1 MVDVKKLYLKNS
13 LTIKRCPLIF
23 LVGKQIFMSVKMM
36 WLFDSPFYKNKK
48 NMICFLICISMI
60 HKNNHVLVILT

>member
-23 LVGKQIFMSVKMM
+23 LVGKQIFMSIKMM
-36 WLFDSPFYKNKK
+36 WLFDSPFYKSKK
-48 NMICFLICISMI
+48 KHDLFFDMHKYISQ
-60 HKNNHVLVILT
+60 K

>member
-23 LVGKQIFMSVKMM
+23 LVGKQIFMSIKMM

-48 NMICFLICISMI
+48 
-60 HKNNHVLVILT
+60 KT